1 MLTLP
6 ITLPSAARIY
16 IYILPLIYAV
26 KQAKSNSLY
35 IQDRAALNILDVCT
49 ASRGPVCVVI
59 YFIFYFLILFSLP
72 SLLTAV
78 HTTVFAQSRDI
89 TPRLRQSVNTQSGQ
103 MLSLIFFDYFRC
115 DSFQEKKSYYFD
127 YDQIFT
133 DVLSVPGMSNG
144 SICYLGG
151 RPYQPSLLV

>member
-16 IYILPLIYAV
+16 IYIAFDIRSETSQKQQPLY
-26 KQAKSNSLY
+26 
-35 IQDRAALNILDVCT
+35 T
-49 ASRGPVCVVI
+49 GPRRSKHIGCLHGI
-59 YFIFYFLILFSLP
+59 EGTCLCCYMFYFLILFSLP

-78 HTTVFAQSRDI
+78 HTTVFVQSRDI